1 MSLALVRFPE
11 RGAPR
16 SIAERSIQNAG
27 TSGLANPAQWLIDIL
42 GGMPARSGV
51 IVTAETAMRCL
62 AVFACVKVL
71 AETMAQLPLSVHR
84 RRANGGADEDTAH
97 SLYPILHDAPNQW
110 QTSFEWREMAMGHT
124 ALRGNAYSY
133 ISRDHMGRVLEL
145 LPLHPDRVTV
155 RQLPDWS
162 VEYTIARP
170 GGSALPAKPGEI
182 LHLAGLSSN
191 GVTGVSPIAQARE
204 AVGLS
209 LAAEMHGAQLFGNGA
224 RPGGVLTH
232 PKALSDPARENL
244 KKTWQV
250 QHGGENRLGTAILEE
265 GMEWK
270 QLGMTSEDAQFLETR
285 KYQRA
290 EIASLFRVPPHM
302 IGDLERATFSNIEHQ
317 SIAFVVHTMMP
328 WVKRWE
334 QRLNRQLL
342 SSADRKTHFVRFN
355 VDGLLRGD
363 TQTRY
368 AAYGVAITNG
378 WMSRNEVR
386 ALEGLNAADGLD
398 AYLTPLNMDNG
409 AKAPASKET
418 GNAKAP

>member
-1 MSLALVRFPE
+1 MSLALVRFP
-11 RGAPR
+11 RGGAPR
-16 SIAERSIQNAG
+16 SIAERSIQNNA
-27 TSGLANPAQWLIDIL
+27 TSGLANPEQWLLDVL
-42 GGMPARSGV
+42 GGLPARSG
-51 IVTAETAMRCL
+51 ITVTAETAMRCL

-71 AETMAQLPLSVHR
+71 AETIAQLPLSVYK
-84 RRANGGADEDTAH
+84 RRAKGGADEDTAH
-97 SLYPILHDAPNQW
+97 PLYPLLHDAPNQW
-110 QTSFEWREMAMGHT
+110 QTSFEWREMAMGHA
-124 ALRGNAYSY
+124 ALRGNTYAY

-145 LPLHPDRVTV
+145 LPLHPERVQV
-155 RQLPDWS
+155 QQLPDWS
-162 VEYTIARP
+162 LAYTIQRP
-170 GGSALPAKPGEI
+170 GGVPLPAKASEI
-182 LHLAGLSSN
+182 LHLAGLSTN
-191 GVTGVSPIAQARE
+191 GVYGLSPIAQARE

-232 PKALSDPARENL
+232 PKTLSKEAQANL
-244 KKTWQV
+244 KATWNAA
-250 QHGGENRLGTAILEE
+250 HAGENRLGTAILEE
-265 GMEWK
+265 GMKWE

-342 SSADRKTHFVRFN
+342 SDADRRTHFVRFN

-398 AYLTPLNMDNG
+398 EYLTPLNMNSG
-409 AKAPASKET
+409 APAPGAPKE
-418 GNAKAP
+418 KP